1 MLHQSAT
8 GRKKP
13 FVGWAGPVGP
23 AAAAVAKSLSD
34 TESMGNGSRSTPS
47 FPRSRYPYLVPRIR
61 MCALAQT
68 ISSRSSV
75 TASTAFLWTF
85 RPHERRTSTLKYL
98 FVFSSASIC
107 LFDSVLFYLLL
118 ALHYISSVF
127 PNPVNHQ
134 LRYPTNLS
142 SPPSNTKLTMAGSA
156 PAAAKDIKSVL
167 ENKPLKFKFKTGGAS
182 YIAQV
187 HTDRSSY
194 ERVKSTRTSSADS
207 ISSASTTGSK

>member
-1 MLHQSAT
+1 
-8 GRKKP
+8 
-13 FVGWAGPVGP
+13 
-23 AAAAVAKSLSD
+23 
-34 TESMGNGSRSTPS
+34 MGHGVL
-47 FPRSRYPYLVPRIR
+47 PRSLVQGTRTPYRVSVCVHLHNLISVFGDRVHGVSLDSPSPRETYLDAQIFICLLVRLHLPLRL
-61 MCALAQT
+61 CPVL
-68 ISSRSSV
+68 
-75 TASTAFLWTF
+75 
-85 RPHERRTSTLKYL
+85 STLG
-98 FVFSSASIC
+98 AS
-107 LFDSVLFYLLL
+107 LYF
-118 ALHYISSVF
+118 SVF